1 MSPPTISSVS
11 PMPAPPYQGGS
22 AVQKL
27 AIINLNELEAEAK
40 RILPPA
46 GFGYIAS
53 GSGDEWTLRENL
65 AAFQRIPIEPQYLS
79 GVSDPDLSV
88 TVLGS
93 KLPMP
98 IIVPPMGSHGL
109 AHVSMEEGT
118 AQGAE
123 AAGALMVA
131 ATPSNLSLERIAA
144 AKPGAKWFQLYFP
157 NDPGFA
163 RDLLQRA
170 EAAGYTAIV
179 LTADTVWASPRETNL
194 RNKFTPASSQLGRGN
209 VPLGGETVDMSDPRY
224 AKKALSWD
232 DVDFIRKNCGLP
244 VVIKGILSPLNARTA
259 VKRGADAIYVSN
271 HGGRALIGAP
281 ASIAVLPR
289 IAEAVDGRAPII
301 LDGGV
306 RRGADVFR
314 ALALGATVVAV
325 GRPVLYGLAL
335 GGSLGVQSVLDYLRE
350 DFALTMKIA
359 GTQDLRAIKREYLS
373 PVF

>member
-1 MSPPTISSVS
+1 M
-11 PMPAPPYQGGS
+11 
-22 AVQKL
+22 QKL
-27 AIINLNELEAEAK
+27 AIINLNDLEAEAK
-40 RILPPA
+40 HVIPA
-46 GFGYIAS
+46 GGFGYISS

-79 GVSDPDLSV
+79 GVSAPDLTVS
-88 TVLGS
+88 VLGS
-93 KLPMP
+93 TLPLP

-118 AQGAE
+118 AKGAE

-131 ATPSNLSLERIAA
+131 ATPSNLSLEQIAA
-144 AKPGAKWFQLYFP
+144 AKPGPKWFQLYFP
-157 NDPGFA
+157 NDLGFA
-163 RDLLQRA
+163 RELLQRA
-170 EAAGYTAIV
+170 QAAGYTAIV

-194 RNKFTPASSQLGRGN
+194 RNKFSTATAHRLGKGN
-209 VPLGGETVDMSDPRY
+209 QPLAGGGMETSDPRF
-224 AKKALSWD
+224 AKRALSWD
-232 DVDFIRKNCGLP
+232 DVEFIRKACGLP
-244 VVIKGILSPLNARTA
+244 VIIKGILSPRNAKTA
-259 VKRGADAIYVSN
+259 IERGAAAIYVSN

-289 IAEAVDGRAPII
+289 IAEAVDGRVPIV

-314 ALALGATVVAV
+314 ALALGADVVAV

-335 GGSLGVQSVLDYLRE
+335 GGWMGVQSVLEYLRD

-359 GTQDLRAIKREYLS
+359 GTQDLRAITREFLS
-373 PVF
+373 PMF

>member
-1 MSPPTISSVS
+1 
-11 PMPAPPYQGGS
+11 MPAPPYQGGS

-194 RNKFTPASSQLGRGN
+194 RNKFPPASSQLGRGN